1 MKTCKEWVNYFDEK
15 YGRQQFNVACG
26 LEQAYKHS
34 LKEKYC
40 AECGSMEN
48 LIKQSASAWINLEYY
63 LCADCDNYYKN
74 K

>member
-1 MKTCKEWVNYFDEK
+1 MKTCNEWVAYFDKK
-15 YGRQQFNVACG
+15 YGKDKINVACG

-40 AECGSMEN
+40 AKCGSMKN
-48 LIKQSASAWINLEYY
+48 LIKQPASDWINLEYY
-63 LCADCDNYYKN
+63 LCNDCDNYYKN